1 MPKCTYSRTTDYG
14 HTMLNPQFFAAQ
26 IQIPAPNKYLGFGHE
41 DLVCR
46 NNGLFIYL
54 SNMDKE
60 LTVPKWV
67 LMNCSKI
74 PPNDPKFVCPSPKVW
89 DIDLK
94 RLNWASV
101 GRVLT
106 VQNSVIFVEKLLNIK
121 FIRTMLTNPPYL
133 LLLCFA
139 YPNRGRATA
148 FNRVSTLLLQNKQA
162 PSNKRHIQSRICAIA
177 QR

>member
-1 MPKCTYSRTTDYG
+1 
-14 HTMLNPQFFAAQ
+14 
-26 IQIPAPNKYLGFGHE
+26 
-41 DLVCR
+41 
-46 NNGLFIYL
+46 
-54 SNMDKE
+54 
-60 LTVPKWV
+60 
-67 LMNCSKI
+67 MNCSKI

-148 FNRVSTLLLQNKQA
+148 FNRVKVHFCYKISKLLQINA
-162 PSNKRHIQSRICAIA
+162 TFRAEFVPLHRDRIYQFLSGRGIYLSAAASGWAGWALAHPEFGSSVNPITT
-177 QR
+177 